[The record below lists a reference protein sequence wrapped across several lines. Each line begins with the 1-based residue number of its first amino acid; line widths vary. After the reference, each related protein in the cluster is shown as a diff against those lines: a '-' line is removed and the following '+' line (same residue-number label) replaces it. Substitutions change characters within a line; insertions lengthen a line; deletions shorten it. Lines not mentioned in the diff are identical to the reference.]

1 MKTLIKIFALACC
14 ISLNLSMF
22 SQIPSFSGTWNLNET
37 NSKMGE
43 SQLRI
48 NSVKITMNQKKNL
61 LVIETTQLKPDGEK
75 IILTEKYTLDGKEK
89 ENISRDRVKKSTV
102 TLADNEKSFTIQS
115 ESIVK
120 RDGKKINFS
129 MEEIFVLSADGRNL
143 TLDTKSSSQKGEYHA
158 ILVFDKASE

>member
-1 MKTLIKIFALACC
+1 
-14 ISLNLSMF
+14 
-22 SQIPSFSGTWNLNET
+22 
-37 NSKMGE
+37 
-43 SQLRI
+43 
-48 NSVKITMNQKKNL
+48 MNQKKNL

-89 ENISRDRVKKSTV
+89 ENISRDRAKKSTV
-102 TLADNEKSFTIQS
+102 TLADNKKSFTIQS

-158 ILVFDKASE
+158 ILAFDKTGE